1 MKVTVHRERCISSGN
16 CVLKAP
22 NVFELDAEG
31 VVVLRNAKPAAADHA
46 LVREAAAYCP
56 VVAIE
61 VAED

>member
-31 VVVLRNAKPAAADHA
+31 VVTLRTASPKAADQE
-46 LVREAAAYCP
+46 LTREAAAFCP
-56 VVAIE
+56 VIAIE
-61 VAED
+61 VTED

>member
-31 VVVLRNAKPAAADHA
+31 VVVLRNAKPAKEDHA

-61 VAED
+61 VSEE